1 MEDAAI
7 VEAIRSFLAPQLE
20 PTDFVLEFDYNGKHY
35 RTKFTAS
42 HKGPIIEVGNS
53 CINMTF
59 GYEFNKV
66 LLLEFIGFI
75 KANSP
80 ELACFEPLLQT
91 NARNAPEPR
100 TKAADVLQ
108 ILKTKLGLAF
118 PVESPIIKIN
128 DGALIPEISEHS
140 SPTMISP
147 FHLLRG
153 GPAFYEKYGYRSPDI
168 TMLKERIQTFTWG
181 SFTPEQ
187 KTMLEPFVGPHED
200 AERLKD
206 IMTAIPWDAEIA
218 FNNSKPR
225 SLSYTVFRQF
235 ALQNGIPMEK
245 SNQWQI
251 QGIWSFTLN
260 QEDPQWIASNKALLF
275 TGLEVVKKGGRRRKA
290 KKTRKII
297 KVRRAKN

>member
-1 MEDAAI
+1 MGDEPI
-7 VEAIRSFLAPQLE
+7 IEAIRAFLTPQLE
-20 PTDFVLEFDYNGKHY
+20 PTEFVLEFDYNGKHY

-108 ILKTKLGLAF
+108 ILKTKVGLAF
-118 PVESPIIKIN
+118 PVDSPIIKIN
-128 DGALIPEISEHS
+128 DGAEIPEKSEES

-153 GPAFYEKYGYRSPDI
+153 GPAFYEKYGYRSDAI
-168 TMLKERIQTFTWG
+168 TWLKEQIKTFKWG

-187 KTMLEPFVGPHED
+187 KTFLEPFVGPHED
-200 AERLKD
+200 AELLKD
-206 IMTAIPWDAEIA
+206 IMIAIPWEAELA
-218 FNNSKPR
+218 FNNSNPR
-225 SLSYTVFRQF
+225 SLSYNVFRQF

-251 QGIWSFTLN
+251 QGIWSFTLIK
-260 QEDPQWIASNKALLF
+260 EDPQWIAANKALVLTRF
-275 TGLEVVKKGGRRRKA
+275 EIIKKGGRKRKA
-290 KKTRKII
+290 KKTRKAI
-297 KVRRAKN
+297 KRK